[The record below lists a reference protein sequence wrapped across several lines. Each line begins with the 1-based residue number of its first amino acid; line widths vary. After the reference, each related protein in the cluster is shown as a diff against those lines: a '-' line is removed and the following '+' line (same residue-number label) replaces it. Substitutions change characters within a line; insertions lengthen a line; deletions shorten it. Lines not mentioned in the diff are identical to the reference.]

1 PVMGRLCKIKNCPS
15 FMHHSIS
22 WGLPAACS
30 IFHATCA
37 KATNWSSV
45 SAGRALSVQAGPAS
59 ARPAPTDDQLVA
71 LAHVAWNIEQA
82 AGRPQDIEWC
92 MKEGQFFILQSRPI
106 TGFSDA
112 TNKIIEDIKQEV
124 AEREPHAYWQ
134 ISNNI
139 GRIPLVPF
147 AQSVWSTTGAAC
159 ERASETL
166 ALRAL
171 NTWSIFNDYIYVGER
186 HVPNTNET

>member
-1 PVMGRLCKIKNCPS
+1 MLLDICQYACGSLSATSCLMSSIILFVASLKPVMGRLCKIKNCPS

-45 SAGRALSVQAGPAS
+45 GAGRALAGPAWTES
-59 ARPAPTDDQLVA
+59 ARPALTDDQLVA

-106 TGFSDA
+106 T
-112 TNKIIEDIKQEV
+112 
-124 AEREPHAYWQ
+124 
-134 ISNNI
+134 
-139 GRIPLVPF
+139 
-147 AQSVWSTTGAAC
+147 
-159 ERASETL
+159 
-166 ALRAL
+166 
-171 NTWSIFNDYIYVGER
+171 
-186 HVPNTNET
+186 